1 MVDSDNDSVHEV
13 RRIELAV
20 SGMSCA
26 ACASRVERTLNKVP
40 GVRASVNFATGVA
53 TIDAEPAVDSGEL
66 CELVEQAG
74 YPASE
79 RTSLP
84 DGLDDPESD
93 RARSLFRRLVVAIV
107 LFVPLADLSILFAT
121 MPGTR
126 FPGWQWL
133 LVVLAAPVVTWAAW
147 PFHRVAV
154 KNLRHGGASME
165 TLISTGITAATLW
178 SLYAIFWRPRAAA
191 EPGVWHAIMGADSIY
206 LEVAAGV
213 TVFILAGRYFE
224 ARAKS
229 KAGGALRAL
238 AALGAKDVSVVLA
251 DGSELRI
258 PVSELKEQQQFV
270 VRPGETIA
278 ADGLVVS
285 GQAAVD
291 MSAMTGEA
299 QPVEAGPGS
308 AVVGGT
314 LALDGR
320 LVVEAAAVGP
330 DTQFAAMM
338 RLVEKAQSGKADA
351 QRLADRIAGVFV
363 PVVFAIAAVTVAAWL
378 LMAGDVD
385 RAISAGLAVLVI
397 ACPCALGL
405 ATPTA
410 LMVASGRGAQLGI
423 FLKGHQALDAVRN
436 VDTVIFDKTGTI
448 TTGQLTMTAV
458 SVAAGWER
466 DDVLAAAAAV
476 ESASEHA
483 VAIAIV
489 RAAQPLSLSEV
500 TGFRSAVGR
509 GASGVVDGRQV
520 EVGKP
525 AWVARNR
532 EVPRELVDARHRGE
546 ASGQTV
552 VFVSIDGVVCG
563 SIGVADVVKDS
574 AAAAIR
580 ELRERG
586 LRTLMV
592 TGDNPVA
599 AQSIADQVGID
610 EVIAEVLPDG
620 KVAVIDQL
628 QARGRIVA
636 MVGDGINDGPALAS
650 ADLGLAIGRG
660 TDVAIGAADII
671 LVRQSLETVPQAL
684 ALARAT
690 LHTIRVNMVWAFGYN
705 IAAIPI
711 AAAGL
716 LNPLIAGGVMAFS
729 SFFVV
734 SNSLRLRSFARA
746 DIASGAGRLDPATG
760 MTSMPT
766 SVDPESEVL
775 GRQ

>member
-1 MVDSDNDSVHEV
+1 MTAVTDRDDAGQAADQM
-13 RRIELAV
+13 RRLELAV
-20 SGMSCA
+20 TGMSCA
-26 ACASRVERTLNKVP
+26 SCASRVERTLNKVA
-40 GVRASVNFATGVA
+40 GVRASVNVATGVA
-53 TIDAEPAVDSGEL
+53 TIDAAEVIGPAEL
-66 CELVEQAG
+66 CQVVEDAG
-74 YPASE
+74 YQATE
-79 RTSLP
+79 RTALP
-84 DGLDDPESD
+84 DGTQDPESD
-93 RARSLFRRLVVAIV
+93 RARSLFRRLVVALV
-107 LFVPLADLSILFAT
+107 LFVPLADLSALFAAV
-121 MPGTR
+121 PSAR
-126 FPGWQWL
+126 FVGWQWL
-133 LVVLAAPVVTWAAW
+133 LPILAAPVVTWAAW
-147 PFHRVAV
+147 PFHRTAA

-165 TLISTGITAATLW
+165 TLISTGITAATVW
-178 SLYAIFWRPRAAA
+178 SLYAIFFRDRPPVQ
-191 EPGVWHAIMGADSIY
+191 PGVWHAIIDADSIY

-213 TVFILAGRYFE
+213 TVFVLAGRYFE

-238 AALGAKDVSVVLA
+238 AALGAKDVSVLLD
-251 DGSELRI
+251 DGAELRI
-258 PVSELKEQQQFV
+258 PVGELKEEQRFV

-278 ADGLVVS
+278 ADGLVIS

-291 MSAMTGEA
+291 MSAMTGESK
-299 QPVEAGPGS
+299 PVEVSTGS

-314 LALDGR
+314 VALDGR

-330 DTQFAAMM
+330 DTQFAAMI
-338 RLVEKAQSGKADA
+338 RLVEKAQSGKANA

-363 PVVFAIAAVTVAAWL
+363 PVVFAIAVVTVATWL
-378 LMAGDVD
+378 FLTGDVD

-410 LMVASGRGAQLGI
+410 VMVASGRGAQLGI

-436 VDTVIFDKTGTI
+436 IDTVVFDKTGTI
-448 TTGQLTMTAV
+448 TTGQLTVTDV
-458 SVAAGWER
+458 TVAPGRHR

-476 ESASEHA
+476 EAASEHA

-489 RAAQPLSLSEV
+489 RETQSLDVAEV
-500 TGFRSAVGR
+500 TGFRSAAGR
-509 GASGVVDGRQV
+509 GASGMVDGVLV

-532 EVPRELVDARHRGE
+532 DVPRELADARQRGE
-546 ASGQTV
+546 SLGQTV
-552 VFVSIDGVVCG
+552 VFIAVDAVVCAAV
-563 SIGVADVVKDS
+563 GVADVVKDS
-574 AAAAIR
+574 AADAVAQ
-580 ELRERG
+580 LHERG
-586 LRTLMV
+586 LRTLLV

-599 AQSIADQVGID
+599 AQGIADQVGIN

-628 QARGRIVA
+628 RAQGRTVA
-636 MVGDGINDGPALAS
+636 MVGDGINDGPALAR

-671 LVRQSLETVPQAL
+671 LVRQDLETVPQAL
-684 ALARAT
+684 ELARAT
-690 LHTIRVNMVWAFGYN
+690 LHTIRINMVWAFGYN

-716 LNPLIAGGVMAFS
+716 LNPLIAGAAMAFS

-734 SNSLRLRSFARA
+734 SNSLRLRNFDR
-746 DIASGAGRLDPATG
+746 
-760 MTSMPT
+760 
-766 SVDPESEVL
+766 
-775 GRQ
+775 

>member
-1 MVDSDNDSVHEV
+1 MTTVADAGSAEQV
-13 RRIELAV
+13 RRLELVV

-26 ACASRVERTLNKVP
+26 SCASRVERTLNHVP
-40 GVRASVNFATGVA
+40 GVRASVNVATGIA
-53 TIDAEPAVDSGEL
+53 TIDAAAVIHSDEL
-66 CELVEQAG
+66 CGVVEQAG
-74 YPASE
+74 YQATE
-79 RTSLP
+79 RTALP
-84 DGLDDPESD
+84 DGTEDPESD
-93 RARSLFRRLVVAIV
+93 RAGSLFRRLVVAVV
-107 LFVPLADLSILFAT
+107 LFVPLADLSALFAAV
-121 MPGTR
+121 PSAR
-126 FPGWQWL
+126 FLGWQWL
-133 LVVLAAPVVTWAAW
+133 LIALAAPVVTWAAW
-147 PFHRVAV
+147 PFHRVAA
-154 KNLRHGGASME
+154 KNARHGAASME
-165 TLISTGITAATLW
+165 TLICTGIAAATVW
-178 SLYAIFWRPRAAA
+178 SLYAIFFRDRAPAQ
-191 EPGVWHAIMGADSIY
+191 PGVWHAIIGADSIY

-213 TVFILAGRYFE
+213 TVFVLAGRYFE

-238 AALGAKDVSVVLA
+238 AALGAKDVSVLLD
-251 DGSELRI
+251 DGAELRI

-285 GQAAVD
+285 GRAAVD
-291 MSAMTGEA
+291 MSAMTGES
-299 QPVEAGPGS
+299 QPVEAAPGS

-314 LALDGR
+314 VALDGR
-320 LVVEAAAVGP
+320 LLVEAAAVGP
-330 DTQFAAMM
+330 DTQFAAMI

-351 QRLADRIAGVFV
+351 QRLADRLAGVFV
-363 PVVFAIAAVTVAAWL
+363 PVVFAIAVVTVAAWL
-378 LMAGDVD
+378 LLTGDVD

-436 VDTVIFDKTGTI
+436 IDTVVFDKTGTI
-448 TTGQLTMTAV
+448 TTGRLTVTAV
-458 SVAAGWER
+458 TVAPGWQR

-476 ESASEHA
+476 EAASAHA
-483 VAIAIV
+483 VALAIV
-489 RAAQPLSLSEV
+489 GQARSLTVAEV
-500 TGFRSAVGR
+500 TEFRSVVGR
-509 GASGVVDGRQV
+509 GARGRVDGILV

-532 EVPRELVDARHRGE
+532 DVAIELVDARHRGE
-546 ASGQTV
+546 SLGQTV
-552 VFVSIDGVVCG
+552 VFVAIDGEVCG

-574 AAAAIR
+574 AAAAIAQ
-580 ELRERG
+580 LHDRG
-586 LRTLMV
+586 LRTLLV

-599 AQSIADQVGID
+599 AQGIADQVGIA
-610 EVIAEVLPDG
+610 EVIADVLPDG

-628 QARGRIVA
+628 RAQGRTVA
-636 MVGDGINDGPALAS
+636 MVGDGINDGPALAG

-690 LHTIRVNMVWAFGYN
+690 LHTIRTNMMWAFGYN

-716 LNPLIAGGVMAFS
+716 LNPLIAGAAMAFS

-734 SNSLRLRSFARA
+734 SNSLRLRNFGRA
-746 DIASGAGRLDPATG
+746 GIASPEDVAPGRPIR
-760 MTSMPT
+760 P
-766 SVDPESEVL
+766 
-775 GRQ
+775 